1 MSPDDPH
8 LDSTDPGTTA
18 EPGDFASRFFA
29 DKAPRLSVVVGAASH
44 KGLVREHNEDH
55 FAVIQRCR
63 SRRVLLTNLP
73 LSDLESDDDVSY
85 GLVVADGVGGA
96 VFGELASR
104 LAIRTFGEMS
114 MRATSWLMKLKD
126 ADAQQVRDR
135 VDAYAKAI
143 QQAFVDEARRN
154 PETKGMGTTW
164 TSATLLEDHAIIA
177 HVGDSR
183 AYLFRNGTLDQITR
197 DHTLAQLLKE
207 QGSPEAEL
215 PAYRRTLLNYFG
227 GGESENVPVEM
238 HDIALHPGDR
248 LLLCTDGL
256 SDFCNE
262 DDLGGVLSARPQPQ
276 AACDELVAMAL
287 ARGGKDNV
295 TVIVAAIHKNGNE
308 DTVPGDTFL
317 ATDTMLNERKGA

>member
-1 MSPDDPH
+1 MSPDDRPA
-8 LDSTDPGTTA
+8 DTTDPGTTTT
-18 EPGDFASRFFA
+18 PGDFASRFFA
-29 DKAPRLSVVVGAASH
+29 DEAPQFSVTVGAASH
-44 KGLVREHNEDH
+44 RGLVREQNEDH

-63 SRRVLLTNLP
+63 SRRVLITNLP
-73 LSDLESDDDVSY
+73 LSDLESADEVSY
-85 GLVVADGVGGA
+85 GMVVADGVGGA

-114 MRATSWLMKLKD
+114 ARATSWLMRLKD
-126 ADAQQVRDR
+126 ADAQQVRER
-135 VDAYAKAI
+135 IEAYARAI

-164 TSATLLEDHAIIA
+164 TSATLLGPDAIIA

-183 AYLFRNGTLDQITR
+183 AYRFRDGAIEQITR

-215 PAYRRTLLNYFG
+215 PVYRRTLLNYFG
-227 GGESENVPVEM
+227 GGDSENVPVEM
-238 HDIALHPGDR
+238 HDIDLQGGDR

-256 SDFCNE
+256 TDLCND
-262 DDLGGVLSARPQPQ
+262 DDLAAVLSTRSAPQ

-317 ATDTMLNERKGA
+317 SGETLLKRPTRA